1 MAVRIETKEI
11 PAHVIKTNVILIY
24 GPEYERAQRLRTF
37 CLIGSA
43 ISLFG
48 GMLGVI
54 PVIIKNPPFDMNSNL
69 GLLTI
74 AACSIIITGLTFFFL
89 FIHKRIF
96 EKLLK
101 KNGWDGEPNY
111 RIELEYQTFLHE

>member
-11 PAHVIKTNVILIY
+11 PAQTITTAVISIFA
-24 GPEYERAQRLRTF
+24 PEYQRAERLRTF
-37 CLIGSA
+37 CLIGSG

-54 PVIIKNPPFDMNSNL
+54 PAIIKNPPFDMNSNL
-69 GLLTI
+69 GLFLWLG
-74 AACSIIITGLTFFFL
+74 CSIIITGLTFFFL

-111 RIELEYQTFLHE
+111 RVELEHQTFLHE